1 MLHAS
6 GLVPAR
12 FLTLLSHLVL
22 CVTLL
27 LSRESNVLSCL
38 PYEHTERDRERK
50 DVELA
55 AGLGVAIGEAGNVQ
69 WCRYAKDVYKIAN
82 SSTRNFEVKLA
93 CHIKS

>member
-55 AGLGVAIGEAGNVQ
+55 AGLGVAIGEAENVQ
-69 WCRYAKDVYKIAN
+69 WCICTSNINKFA
-82 SSTRNFEVKLA
+82 
-93 CHIKS
+93 H